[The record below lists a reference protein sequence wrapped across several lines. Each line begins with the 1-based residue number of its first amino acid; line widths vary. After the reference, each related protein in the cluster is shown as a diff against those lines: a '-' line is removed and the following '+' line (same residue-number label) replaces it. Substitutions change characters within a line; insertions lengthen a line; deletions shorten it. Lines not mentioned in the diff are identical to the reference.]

1 MWKRLAE
8 RLLLPAISVL
18 LLAGCGSDD
27 DAPESLLRQS
37 IDLIQQ
43 YTEERNLGGL
53 MEFVSTDYQDAQGRG
68 WKDIRALAQLQFIRN
83 PKIHTLKR
91 INLLRLDDD
100 NHASVR
106 ILVAIAGRPI
116 DNASALSGLRAE
128 LIRFDLEFQY
138 GERWQIT
145 GATWNRAEASEF
157 LN

>member
-8 RLLLPAISVL
+8 RLLLPAVSVL
-18 LLAGCGSDD
+18 LLAGCGDD
-27 DAPESLLRQS
+27 DTPESRLRQS

-43 YTEERNLGGL
+43 YAEERNLGDL
-53 MEFVSTDYQDAQGRG
+53 MEFVSTDYQDAQGRN

-106 ILVAIAGRPI
+106 ILVAVAGRPI
-116 DNASALSGLRAE
+116 DNASALSGLRAD

-138 GERWQIT
+138 SDRWQIV
-145 GATWNRAEASEF
+145 GAMWRRAQASEF